1 VARVTD
7 FQETKAPPRKG
18 WVLRLLY
25 ALSMIYP
32 AFLLFLAFVINPFV
46 GERNATFAFLLYLP
60 QLIWL
65 VPLLPLAAVSWRVGG
80 RAFWVHPVA
89 LFLFVIWGM
98 GWQLGGLNTV
108 RPPVHGLTIKVM
120 TFNRGQ
126 NSSYSLQPFKNKEQ
140 PDVILLQEAPRR
152 TENYRRADG
161 YKEYPYIEGTGE
173 FIAISKWPI
182 LEYSEIRSS
191 ERVNFEKH
199 IQGKP
204 SSGHPEAG
212 DLLAVRLVLELP
224 DGIKFALYNVH
235 FPTPRDML
243 TASKR
248 GGFLW
253 GILGIPGTFL
263 AKRRVVYESY
273 WRQRIKQAS
282 HFINEV
288 NGDPLPTIVAGDFNM
303 PANGYIYR
311 LFAANWEDSH
321 CEAGRGLGYTF
332 PGKTRNPLSL
342 GGAWLRLDYV
352 FSKGGWKAVSS
363 TVESS
368 GQSQHR
374 PICSTLMYQAGSQ

>member
-1 VARVTD
+1 MT
-7 FQETKAPPRKG
+7 
-18 WVLRLLY
+18 
-25 ALSMIYP
+25 YP

-80 RAFWVHPVA
+80 RAFWIHPVA
-89 LFLFVIWGM
+89 LFLFIISGM
-98 GWQLGGLNTV
+98 GWQLGGFNTEMADV
-108 RPPVHGLTIKVM
+108 RGRTIKVM

-152 TENYRRADG
+152 TGNYRRAAG
-161 YKEYPYIEGTGE
+161 YKEYPYIQGIGE

-182 LEYSEIRSS
+182 VEYSEIRSS
-191 ERVNFEKH
+191 ERVNFEKQA
-199 IQGKP
+199 QGK
-204 SSGHPEAG
+204 SRSGHPEAG
-212 DLLAVRLVLELP
+212 DLLAVRLQLELP

-253 GILGIPGTFL
+253 GLLGIPGTSL
-263 AKRRVVYESY
+263 AKKRVVYESY
-273 WRQRIKQAS
+273 WKQRITQAL

-288 NGDPLPTIVAGDFNM
+288 NGDPLPAIIAGDFNM

-311 LFAANWEDSH
+311 LFADNWEDSH
-321 CEAGRGLGYTF
+321 REAGRGFGYTF
-332 PGKTRNPLSL
+332 PGRTRNPLSL
-342 GGAWLRLDYV
+342 GAAWLRLDYV
-352 FSKGGWKAVSS
+352 FSNGDWQAVRS
-363 TVESS
+363 TVESH

-374 PICSTLMYQAGSQ
+374 PICSTLVYQPGS